1 MTSSTFFVVTTME
14 IKKSRGRPRAFD
26 RTQALELA
34 LQLFWAKGYEGTSL
48 SDLTST
54 LGINAPSLYAAFESK
69 PALYRESISLYLAQQ
84 YERIGALLAQATTA
98 RIGLDAM
105 LRNAAEQFTAPDH
118 PPGCPIASGVLRC
131 AEANAAIGELTA
143 DHRRSSRA
151 MMLAR
156 LQQGQHDGDLA
167 AKIDINALAGF
178 YAGVIQGMSVQAID
192 GASKTDLLK
201 MADFAMQ
208 AWPENALSDER

>member
-1 MTSSTFFVVTTME
+1 MTASIHFVVINME
-14 IKKSRGRPRAFD
+14 IKKTRGRPRAFD

-34 LQLFWAKGYEGTSL
+34 LHLFWAKGYEGTSL

-69 PALYRESISLYLAQQ
+69 PALYREAIDLYLAQQ
-84 YERIGALLAQATTA
+84 YERIGASLAAAPSA
-98 RIGLDAM
+98 REGLEAM
-105 LRNAAEQFTAPDH
+105 LRGAAVQFTAPDH

-131 AEANAAIGELTA
+131 AEANAAICEFTA
-143 DHRRSSRA
+143 EHRRTTRA

-156 LQQGQHDGDLA
+156 LQQGQA
-167 AKIDINALAGF
+167 AGELPAQLDTQALAGF

-192 GASKTDLLK
+192 GATCADLQK
-201 MADFAMQ
+201 MVDLAMQ
-208 AWPENALSDER
+208 AWPA

>member
-1 MTSSTFFVVTTME
+1 ME
-14 IKKSRGRPRAFD
+14 IKKTRGRPRAFD

-34 LQLFWAKGYEGTSL
+34 LHLFWAKGYEGTSL

-69 PALYRESISLYLAQQ
+69 PALYREAIDLYLAQQ
-84 YERIGALLAQATTA
+84 YERIGASLAAAPSA
-98 RIGLDAM
+98 REGLEAM
-105 LRNAAEQFTAPDH
+105 LRGAAVQFTAPDH

-131 AEANAAIGELTA
+131 AEANAAICEFTA
-143 DHRRSSRA
+143 EHRRTTRA

-156 LQQGQHDGDLA
+156 LQQGQA
-167 AKIDINALAGF
+167 AGELPAQLDTQALAGF

-192 GASKTDLLK
+192 GATCADLQK
-201 MADFAMQ
+201 MVDLAMQ
-208 AWPENALSDER
+208 AWPA

>member
-1 MTSSTFFVVTTME
+1 ME

-34 LQLFWAKGYEGTSL
+34 LKLFWAKGYEGTSL
-48 SDLTST
+48 SDLTNT

-69 PALYRESISLYLAQQ
+69 PALYRESINLYLAQQ
-84 YERIGALLAQATTA
+84 YKRIDALLAQAATA

-105 LRNAAEQFTAPDH
+105 LREAAEQFTAPDQ

-131 AEANAAIGELTA
+131 AEANAAIAQLTA
-143 DHRRSSRA
+143 EHRRNTRT
-151 MMLAR
+151 MMLKR
-156 LQQGQHDGDLA
+156 LQQGQTEGDIPA
-167 AKIDINALAGF
+167 EIDLIALAGF

-192 GASKTDLLK
+192 GASQADLLK
-201 MADFAMQ
+201 MTDIAMQ
-208 AWPENALSDER
+208 AWPSSTQATDIR

>member
-1 MTSSTFFVVTTME
+1 MTASIHFVVINME
-14 IKKSRGRPRAFD
+14 IKKTRGRPRAFD

-34 LQLFWAKGYEGTSL
+34 LHLFWAKGYEGASL

-69 PALYRESISLYLAQQ
+69 PALYREALDLYLAQQ
-84 YERIGALLAQATTA
+84 YEHIGALLAAAPSA
-98 RIGLDAM
+98 REGLEAM
-105 LRNAAEQFTAPDH
+105 LRGAAVQFTSPDH

-143 DHRRSSRA
+143 EHRRSTRA

-156 LQQGQHDGDLA
+156 LQQGQA
-167 AKIDINALAGF
+167 AGELPAQIDTQALAGF

-192 GASKTDLLK
+192 GASCADLQK
-201 MADFAMQ
+201 MVDLAMQ
-208 AWPENALSDER
+208 AWPA

>member
-1 MTSSTFFVVTTME
+1 ME

-69 PALYRESISLYLAQQ
+69 PALYRESINQYLAQQ
-84 YERIGALLAQATTA
+84 YERISALLSQAPTA
-98 RIGLDAM
+98 RIGLNAM
-105 LRNAAEQFTAPDH
+105 LRGAAEQFTAPNH

-143 DHRRSSRA
+143 DHRRNTRA

-156 LQQGQHDGDLA
+156 LQQGQQDGDLPA
-167 AKIDINALAGF
+167 DLDIHALAGF

-192 GASKTDLLK
+192 GASTVDLLN
-201 MADFAMQ
+201 MADLAMK
-208 AWPENALSDER
+208 AWPVNGH